1 MSPTAD
7 AKVVLDTNVLLV
19 ANGKHADV
27 SDDCVLACIDHLES
41 LTRSGVVVID
51 DAYRI
56 LSEYQNKTLPSA
68 PKGVGD
74 TFLKWLL
81 QNKSRSDR
89 VHQVCLTESSAD
101 CFEEFPGD
109 ELQQQFD
116 PPIASLLLQPMHIKI
131 KSNPRS
137 GRRPIANGWIGG
149 LRWLIT
155 VFLSSSFGCL
165 TCSPSIARSFRIVPC
180 QSCREKSEGSL
191 GGQDGSVFP
200 LSP

>member
-116 PPIASLLLQPMHIKI
+116 PPDRKFAAAAHAHKDKVKPTIWQATDCKWLDWWPALADHGIPVKFLWMPDLLAFYRKRFPDRPVPELPGKI
-131 KSNPRS
+131 
-137 GRRPIANGWIGG
+137 
-149 LRWLIT
+149 
-155 VFLSSSFGCL
+155 
-165 TCSPSIARSFRIVPC
+165 
-180 QSCREKSEGSL
+180 
-191 GGQDGSVFP
+191 
-200 LSP
+200 